1 MIDIEK
7 LVYTTVHDAIKAE
20 YPNCTIS
27 DEPPEL
33 AAKFPHVTIRETGN
47 RTYAKTQDNDPTEH
61 HAKVVY
67 DIDVYSDKQNG
78 RKKVCKAILDIADR
92 KMQEMLFTR
101 VLKNELPTINRTI
114 MRLKGRYEAVVEE
127 PEIVG
132 GDTTFQ
138 MYRG

>member
-27 DEPPEL
+27 DEPPEEV
-33 AAKFPHVTIRETGN
+33 AKFPHVTIRETGN
-47 RTYAKTQDNDPTEH
+47 RTYAKTQDNALTEH

-127 PEIVG
+127 PETVG
-132 GDTTFQ
+132 DDTVFQ